1 MKQKIWWGIALCLAI
16 IGAVLCFYCML
27 SEKESSGFLAL
38 ALLCIASGNAI
49 SIRVRKKQKET
60 S

>member
-1 MKQKIWWGIALCLAI
+1 MKHKIWLGISLCLSIAGLI
-16 IGAVLCFYCML
+16 LCFYCMF

-38 ALLCIASGNAI
+38 ALLCIAIGNAI